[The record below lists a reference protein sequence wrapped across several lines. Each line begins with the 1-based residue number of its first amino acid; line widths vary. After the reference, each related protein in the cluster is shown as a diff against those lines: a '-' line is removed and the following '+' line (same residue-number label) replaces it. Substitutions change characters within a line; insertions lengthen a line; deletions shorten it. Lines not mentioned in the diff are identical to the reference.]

1 MFKSKLAKSIIALVA
16 VVIVA
21 IAIPAAVGNSNV
33 EASGDYTFNGKTY
46 KSEDAKNA
54 AVRKWND
61 SRLSDTQKK
70 LVQAANDEA
79 AASTGFT
86 SSIYKA
92 R

>member
-1 MFKSKLAKSIIALVA
+1 MFKSKLAKSIIALIA

-21 IAIPAAVGNSNV
+21 VAIPVALGGNNV
-33 EASGDYTFNGKTY
+33 QASGDYTFNGKTY

-86 SSIYKA
+86 SSIYHT

>member
-1 MFKSKLAKSIIALVA
+1 MFKSRRAKTILALIV

-21 IAIPAAVGNSNV
+21 IAIPTIIGANNVQAA
-33 EASGDYTFNGKTY
+33 GDYTFNGKTY
-46 KSEDAKNA
+46 PSATAKDA
-54 AVRKWND
+54 AVRDWHNH
-61 SRLSDTQKK
+61 RMTDTQKK

-86 SSIYKA
+86 SSIYRA

>member
-21 IAIPAAVGNSNV
+21 IAIPAAIGANNV
-33 EASGDYTFNGKTY
+33 EASGDYTY

-70 LVQAANDEA
+70 LVRAANDEA

>member
-1 MFKSKLAKSIIALVA
+1 MG
-16 VVIVA
+16 
-21 IAIPAAVGNSNV
+21 GNNV
-33 EASGDYTFNGKTY
+33 QASGDYTFNGKTY

-86 SSIYKA
+86 SSIYHT